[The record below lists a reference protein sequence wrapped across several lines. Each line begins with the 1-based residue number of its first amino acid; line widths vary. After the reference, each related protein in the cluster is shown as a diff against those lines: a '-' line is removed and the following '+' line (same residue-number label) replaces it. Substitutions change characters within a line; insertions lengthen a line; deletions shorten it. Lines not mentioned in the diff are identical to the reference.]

1 MKWCKV
7 IVCAYFVV
15 FILVT
20 GDVILGSSPRHATA
34 CQMQAAVS
42 DTLINSQE
50 KEKIKKTEEDPLDKI
65 IKKKEKKGGPDRK
78 AEESR
83 YEQVSEEKSSF
94 WGSCLGDLMGSIC
107 SGMLSSALGGDE
119 EDPATDVELEEPI
132 TFEEVTTQAPSEL
145 GTIAGDMDTPETL
158 PYIATVM
165 PASASETTVL
175 LWDRPGGET
184 KQTVVIDTLTQPTV
198 IDTLAMGAEVSVIKI
213 SQIENVFWVKVVTM
227 QEPRIIGWI
236 REEEASPIEEPDTR

>member
-1 MKWCKV
+1 M
-7 IVCAYFVV
+7 
-15 FILVT
+15 
-20 GDVILGSSPRHATA
+20 
-34 CQMQAAVS
+34 
-42 DTLINSQE
+42 
-50 KEKIKKTEEDPLDKI
+50 
-65 IKKKEKKGGPDRK
+65 
-78 AEESR
+78 
-83 YEQVSEEKSSF
+83 
-94 WGSCLGDLMGSIC
+94 
-107 SGMLSSALGGDE
+107 
-119 EDPATDVELEEPI
+119 
-132 TFEEVTTQAPSEL
+132 

-184 KQTVVIDTLTQPTV
+184 KQTAVIDTLTQPTVIDTLTHAAV

-213 SQIENVFWVKVVTM
+213 SQIENVFWVKVVTV